1 MSAPQGKFAWY
12 ELMTTDTQAAGK
24 FYSSVVGWSTKDV
37 GMPGMPYTTFNVGEV
52 GIAGMLATTPDAA
65 AAGVPPSWIGYIVVD
80 DADAYAAKIVAA
92 GGRLCKEP
100 TDVPGMLRFAV
111 VTDPQGAPFVV
122 FHSFPGMTSP
132 PNRPM
137 PPDVGTVPWHE
148 LYTSDLEPAWD
159 FYNKLFGW
167 TILNDMDMG
176 PMGIYRIFSDGDETK
191 AMGAGGMMT
200 KPPAIPTPFWGF
212 YFQVDN
218 INSAIERV
226 KSAGGSITQGPHQ
239 VPGGSWIAQGID
251 PQGASFALVSANT

>member
-159 FYNKLFGW
+159 SPSGKETELLASSMMVTN
-167 TILNDMDMG
+167 N
-176 PMGIYRIFSDGDETK
+176 PNPASDYCEVSVE
-191 AMGAGGMMT
+191 
-200 KPPAIPTPFWGF
+200 AITAPNP
-212 YFQVDN
+212 V
-218 INSAIERV
+218 
-226 KSAGGSITQGPHQ
+226 
-239 VPGGSWIAQGID
+239 
-251 PQGASFALVSANT
+251 L